1 MDRKKN
7 KMKRD
12 YIVPEIIVMKMDV
25 GELLAG
31 SGSITLDGDTTTDE
45 QCAPKY
51 HQLIDDESAAAGG
64 FGK

>member
-12 YIVPEIIVMKMDV
+12 YIVPEIIVMKMDA
-25 GELLAG
+25 GELL
-31 SGSITLDGDTTTDE
+31 SGSSIKAEGDTTTDE
-45 QCAPKY
+45 QWAPKY
-51 HQLIDDESAAAGG
+51 YQPIDDESAAAGG

>member
-1 MDRKKN
+1 MDRRKN

-12 YIVPEIIVMKMDV
+12 YIVPEIIVMKMDA

-31 SGSITLDGDTTTDE
+31 SGSIKPDPDTTTEE
-45 QCAPKY
+45 QCAPRLY
-51 HQLIDDESAAAGG
+51 QLIDDESADGG

>member
-12 YIVPEIIVMKMDV
+12 YIVPEIIVMKMDA
-25 GELLAG
+25 GELL
-31 SGSITLDGDTTTDE
+31 SGSTIQADPDTTTDE

-51 HQLIDDESAAAGG
+51 YQPIDDESAAAGG

>member
-12 YIVPEIIVMKMDV
+12 YIVPEIIVMKMDA

-45 QCAPKY
+45 
-51 HQLIDDESAAAGG
+51 
-64 FGK
+64 

>member
-12 YIVPEIIVMKMDV
+12 YIVPEIIVMKMDA

-31 SGSITLDGDTTTDE
+31 SGSNTRDGDTTTDE
-45 QCAPKY
+45 QWAPKY
-51 HQLIDDESAAAGG
+51 YQPIDDESAAAGG

>member
-12 YIVPEIIVMKMDV
+12 YIVPEIIVMKMDA

-31 SGSITLDGDTTTDE
+31 STSIRPDGDTTTDE
-45 QCAPKY
+45 QWAPKY
-51 HQLIDDESAAAGG
+51 YQPIDDESDAASG